1 MRTLLLQEYKKKL
14 ALGQLQESVL
24 VGSLLGD
31 GTLRMGQRAANAN
44 FKVEHGLKQKDYVFW
59 KYKVFKEWVTTP
71 PKLSVRYDEKRLP
84 YLKSWW
90 FRTVRHPAITLFHKK
105 FYLNGIKIIPEDIE
119 NFFDPLAFAV
129 WIMDDGSLNKGRI
142 DISTYSFELK
152 EIWLLQKAIIN
163 RFSLESNYY
172 KDRDRGLRM
181 YFRKSETQKLSRV
194 ISNFIIPSLQ
204 YKIPVTP

>member
-1 MRTLLLQEYKKKL
+1 MRALLLQKYKRKL
-14 ALGQLQESVL
+14 ALGQLQTSVL

-31 GTLRMGQRAANAN
+31 GTLRTGLRAANAN
-44 FKVEHGLKQKDYVFW
+44 YKVEHGLKQKDYVFW
-59 KYKVFKEWVTTP
+59 KYEVFKEWVTTP
-71 PKLSVRYDEKRLP
+71 PKISLRYDELRLP
-84 YLKSWW
+84 YQKSWW
-90 FRTVRHPAITLFHKK
+90 FRTIRHPNITLFYKK
-105 FYLNGIKIIPEDIE
+105 FYSDGIKIIPEDIE
-119 NFFDPLAFAV
+119 NFLDPLAFAV